1 MRPTVRPWWWLPI
14 AGVCVVGTAV
24 LAGQNPAQSSPPPDG
39 TMRELVAEVRALR
52 LAVER
57 TSGLAARSQALLGRV
72 QLQENRLADLGQ
84 RLDDARERVRA
95 AVAHEAK
102 LSTDLAETIRRMPG
116 ETAAAGERLDIEA
129 MLREMR
135 AKVKLAED
143 QTAQLRGDEQ
153 AVLTALTQEQTRWS
167 DYNAR
172 LEAIELDFARGTV
185 VRPE

>member
-14 AGVCVVGTAV
+14 AGVFVVGTAV
-24 LAGQNPAQSSPPPDG
+24 LAAQNPAPSSPPPDG
-39 TMRELVAEVRALR
+39 SMRELVAEVRALR

-72 QLQENRLADLGQ
+72 QLQESRLADLGR
-84 RLDDARERVRA
+84 RLDEARERARA
-95 AVAHEAK
+95 AAAHEAK
-102 LSTDLAETIRRMPG
+102 LSTDLAEMTRRVPG
-116 ETAAAGERLDIEA
+116 GTGPADERADIEA

-135 AKVKLAED
+135 ARVKLAQD
-143 QTAQLRGDEQ
+143 QTAQLREDEQ

-172 LEAIELDFARGTV
+172 LEAIEQDFARGAA
-185 VRPE
+185 VRP

>member
-1 MRPTVRPWWWLPI
+1 MRLPVRTWWWLSIP
-14 AGVCVVGTAV
+14 GVLVVGTAV
-24 LAGQNPAQSSPPPDG
+24 LAAQGPTQSPPED

-52 LAVER
+52 QAVER
-57 TSGLAARSQALLGRV
+57 TSSLSARSQALLGRV
-72 QLQENRLADLGQ
+72 QLQENRLAELGR

-95 AVAHEAK
+95 AAVDETRHA
-102 LSTDLAETIRRMPG
+102 TQLAELTHRLQG
-116 ETAAAGERLDIEA
+116 SSGGADERASIDA

-135 AKVKLAED
+135 ANVKLAQD
-143 QTAQLRGDEQ
+143 QAAQLRADEQ

-172 LEAIELDFARGTV
+172 LEAIEQDFARGAV